1 MIGKIN
7 RSIQTKLVLPIMFS
21 ALAVIGISI
30 ACMLYLK
37 QQNMELAGAAAASS
51 VANQMQS
58 LRGFYSETV
67 VPRIKKAGMQ
77 PHFEFLDH
85 DDRLPAPATLVNVL
99 GNKLNADHPG
109 SRMRLFSRYP
119 FAHRAD
125 TETYDAFQMDA
136 LLALE
141 QDPSRPFYR
150 MEIVDGRLSMRYA
163 VPDIMKKSCVTC
175 HNSHPLSPKKDWQ
188 EGDVRGAL
196 EVVIPVDDTA
206 TAMDQGTFMLVG
218 LISAAL
224 LAMGLIVV
232 MVCRRTLID
241 PVRSL
246 SRTNERIRGGDLQA
260 RATIESQ
267 DELGAM
273 ANEFNAL
280 LDRMVSLVETTE
292 ADRDN
297 MQESIMRLLAEVSDV
312 AKGDLTVAA
321 VVTEDMTGA
330 IADSFNHMIG
340 QLRQLVTSV
349 RDATLQV
356 SASAS
361 QIQNTAEQLA
371 EGSISQAEQIV
382 DSAAA
387 LDEMAVSIQ
396 QVSENASLSA
406 TVADQALANA
416 KQGTLAVQNTVEAMH
431 RMRDQ
436 VQETS
441 ARIQSLGQR
450 SQEISEIV
458 QLIADIADRTGV
470 LALNASIEAS
480 LAGEAGQGFAIVAHE
495 VERLAERATD
505 ATKQINDLVDSI
517 QSETHE
523 AMMAMVSSTREVAE
537 GSRVADQAGQAL
549 REIES
554 VSTRLADLIQSIS
567 LAATQQ
573 ARGSESLSRAM
584 SEISEV
590 TQDTASG
597 TKQAAESISQL
608 AMLADE
614 LRGSVSTFKL
624 PASMAGSYSD
634 L

>member
-1 MIGKIN
+1 
-7 RSIQTKLVLPIMFS
+7 
-21 ALAVIGISI
+21 
-30 ACMLYLK
+30 
-37 QQNMELAGAAAASS
+37 
-51 VANQMQS
+51 MQS

-99 GNKLNADHPG
+99 GDKLNADHPG

-125 TETYDAFQMDA
+125 TETYDAFQMEA
-136 LLALE
+136 LSALE
-141 QDPSRPFYR
+141 QDSSRPFYR
-150 MEIVDGRLSMRYA
+150 MEMVDGRLSMRYA

-206 TAMDQGTFMLVG
+206 MAMDQGTFMLVG

-246 SRTNERIRGGDLQA
+246 SRTNERIRSGDLRA
-260 RATIESQ
+260 RAAIESQ

-321 VVTEDMTGA
+321 AVTEDMTGA

-340 QLRQLVTSV
+340 QLRRLVTSV

-436 VQETS
+436 VQQTS
-441 ARIQSLGQR
+441 TRIQSLDQR

-505 ATKQINDLVDSI
+505 ATKQINDLVGSI

-614 LRGSVSTFKL
+614 LRSSVSTFKL
-624 PASMAGSYSD
+624 PASMAGSHSD

>member
-1 MIGKIN
+1 MIGKIH
-7 RSIQTKLVLPIMFS
+7 RSIQTKLVLPIVLS

-37 QQNMELAGAAAASS
+37 QHNMELAGAAAASS

-67 VPRIKKAGMQ
+67 VPRIEKAGMQ
-77 PHFEFLDH
+77 SHFEFLDH

-99 GNKLNADHPG
+99 GDKLNTDHPG

-119 FAHRAD
+119 FAHRSD

-136 LLALE
+136 LSALE

-150 MEIVDGRLSMRYA
+150 MEIVDGRLSIRYA

-188 EGDVRGAL
+188 ESDVRGIL
-196 EVVIPVDDTA
+196 EVVIPVDDMA
-206 TAMDQGTFMLVG
+206 VAMNQGTFMLVG

-224 LAMGLIVV
+224 LSMGLIVV

-246 SRTNERIRGGDLQA
+246 SRTNERIRGGDLRA

-349 RDATLQV
+349 QDATLQV
-356 SASAS
+356 SSSAS
-361 QIQNTAEQLA
+361 QIQNTAELLA

-416 KQGTLAVQNTVEAMH
+416 KQGSLAVQNTVEAMH

-495 VERLAERATD
+495 VERLADRATD

-549 REIES
+549 HEIES
-554 VSTRLADLIQSIS
+554 VSTRLANLIQSIS

>member
-1 MIGKIN
+1 MIGKIH
-7 RSIQTKLVLPIMFS
+7 RSIQTKLVLPILFS
-21 ALAVIGISI
+21 ARAVIGISI
-30 ACMLYLK
+30 TCMLYLNH
-37 QQNMELAGAAAASS
+37 QNMALAGVAAASS

-77 PHFEFLDH
+77 SHFEFLEH
-85 DDRLPAPATLVNVL
+85 EDRLPAPATLVNVL
-99 GNKLNADHPG
+99 GDKLNADHPG
-109 SRMRLFSRYP
+109 SRMRLFSRHP

-125 TETYDAFQMDA
+125 TEANDAFQMDA
-136 LLALE
+136 LSALE
-141 QDPSRPFYR
+141 QDPSQPFYR
-150 MEIVDGRLSMRYA
+150 IEMVDGRLSMRYA
-163 VPDIMKKSCVTC
+163 VPDIMQESCVTC
-175 HNSHPLSPKKDWQ
+175 HNSHPLSPKTDWQ

-206 TAMDQGTFMLVG
+206 MAMDQGTFMIVG

-246 SRTNERIRGGDLQA
+246 SQTNERIRGGDLRA
-260 RATIESQ
+260 RAIIESQ
-267 DELGAM
+267 DEIGEM
-273 ANEFNAL
+273 ASEFNSL

-340 QLRQLVTSV
+340 QLRRLVTSV
-349 RDATLQV
+349 QDATLQV
-356 SASAS
+356 SSSAS

-371 EGSISQAEQIV
+371 EGSVSQAEQIV

-406 TVADQALANA
+406 MVADQALANA
-416 KQGTLAVQNTVEAMH
+416 KQGALAVQNTVDAMH

-441 ARIQSLGQR
+441 ARIQSLDQR

-505 ATKQINDLVDSI
+505 ATKLINDLVDSI

-523 AMMAMVSSTREVAE
+523 AMAAMVSSTREVSE

-549 REIES
+549 SEIES

-567 LAATQQ
+567 LAAMQQ

-624 PASMAGSYSD
+624 PASMAGSRSD

>member
-1 MIGKIN
+1 
-7 RSIQTKLVLPIMFS
+7 
-21 ALAVIGISI
+21 
-30 ACMLYLK
+30 
-37 QQNMELAGAAAASS
+37 
-51 VANQMQS
+51 
-58 LRGFYSETV
+58 
-67 VPRIKKAGMQ
+67 
-77 PHFEFLDH
+77 
-85 DDRLPAPATLVNVL
+85 
-99 GNKLNADHPG
+99 
-109 SRMRLFSRYP
+109 
-119 FAHRAD
+119 
-125 TETYDAFQMDA
+125 
-136 LLALE
+136 
-141 QDPSRPFYR
+141 
-150 MEIVDGRLSMRYA
+150 MRYA
-163 VPDIMKKSCVTC
+163 VPDIMQESCVAC
-175 HNSHPLSPKKDWQ
+175 HNSHPQSPRKDWQ

-206 TAMDQGTFMLVG
+206 VAMDQGTLMLVG

-224 LAMGLIVV
+224 LAMGLVVV

-246 SRTNERIRGGDLQA
+246 SVTNERIRSGDLRA
-260 RATIESQ
+260 RAIIDSQ
-267 DELGAM
+267 DEIGEM
-273 ANEFNAL
+273 ANEFNSL
-280 LDRMVSLVETTE
+280 LDRLVKLVETTE

-297 MQESIMRLLAEVSDV
+297 MQESIMLLLAEVSDV

-349 RDATLQV
+349 QDATLQV
-356 SASAS
+356 SSSAS

-371 EGSISQAEQIV
+371 EGSVSQAEQIV

-406 TVADQALANA
+406 TVAEQALANA
-416 KQGTLAVQNTVEAMH
+416 KQGALAVQNTVEAMH

-436 VQETS
+436 VQETA
-441 ARIQSLGQR
+441 ARIQSLDQR

-495 VERLAERATD
+495 VERLAERATN

-523 AMMAMVSSTREVAE
+523 AMTAMVSSTREVSE

-608 AMLADE
+608 AILADE

-624 PASMAGSYSD
+624 PASMAGSHSD